1 MKNEQ
6 KNYKK
11 AFGAFYEKFRNVF
24 RFNQGLYEKL
34 SLKRKEKVKGVDNE
48 TTRF

>member
-11 AFGAFYEKFRNVF
+11 AFVF

-34 SLKRKEKVKGVDNE
+34 SLKRKEKVKGVENE